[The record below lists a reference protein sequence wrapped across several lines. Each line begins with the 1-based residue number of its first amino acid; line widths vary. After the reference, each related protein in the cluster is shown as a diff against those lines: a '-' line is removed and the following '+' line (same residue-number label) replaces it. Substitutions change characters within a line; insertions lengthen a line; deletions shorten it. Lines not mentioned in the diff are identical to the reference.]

1 MQLISTMATPLLV
14 YGATAVFE
22 CIDPT
27 TDLAVTGVT
36 VTDPVLA
43 GVNLTVN
50 QNTAPP
56 PAVAP
61 LFVPLPANAFDA
73 PPAQTEEDD
82 GQASATG

>member
-27 TDLAVTGVT
+27 TDAQVTGVT

-43 GVNLTVN
+43 GVNLSN
-50 QNTAPP
+50 DGAGSTAPNEP
-56 PAVAP
+56 GPFM
-61 LFVPLPANAFDA
+61 LVPGPGA
-73 PPAQTEEDD
+73 
-82 GQASATG
+82 